1 MQAYFEGLEII
12 TLCILDHSLSSID
25 FINLKDV
32 CDDRIKMII
41 RFSLQKNKK
50 KIKKIALAFKVHVL
64 HKHFKCLLSFF
75 SFFTSSLLS
84 CSF

>member
-12 TLCILDHSLSSID
+12 TLCILDHSLFSID

-41 RFSLQKNKK
+41 RFSLQKNKNK
-50 KIKKIALAFKVHVL
+50 
-64 HKHFKCLLSFF
+64 
-75 SFFTSSLLS
+75 
-84 CSF
+84 

>member
-50 KIKKIALAFKVHVL
+50 KLKN
-64 HKHFKCLLSFF
+64 LL
-75 SFFTSSLLS
+75 
-84 CSF
+84 

>member
-50 KIKKIALAFKVHVL
+50 NLKN
-64 HKHFKCLLSFF
+64 CF
-75 SFFTSSLLS
+75 SI
-84 CSF
+84 